1 MLGCFGFLAYCQI
14 IRQMQYE
21 APEHRD
27 AAIGMAKMLFRPVNN
42 RAHAFNNG
50 SILVTYTVNPGK
62 IGFALTFEIKF
73 VTVGFILQAMI
84 GLA

>member
-1 MLGCFGFLAYCQI
+1 
-14 IRQMQYE
+14 
-21 APEHRD
+21 
-27 AAIGMAKMLFRPVNN
+27 MAKMLFRPVNN

-84 GLA
+84 DLA